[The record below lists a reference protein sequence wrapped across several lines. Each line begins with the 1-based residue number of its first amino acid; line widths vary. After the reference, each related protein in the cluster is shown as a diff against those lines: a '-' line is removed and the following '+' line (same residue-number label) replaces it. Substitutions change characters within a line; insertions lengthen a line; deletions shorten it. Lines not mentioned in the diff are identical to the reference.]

1 MSGADNIF
9 QVYGPTVFKGIA
21 VAGVGGALI
30 SRFMMSTADAE
41 SPVKDGKKV
50 FGRAGPVFTRLT
62 LEKSEDVNHN
72 TKKLCFKLP
81 GQNDVSGLPLTGEF
95 SFPPSVIL

>member
-1 MSGADNIF
+1 MFGAENVL

-21 VAGVGGALI
+21 VAGIGGAII
-30 SRFMMSTADAE
+30 SKFMMTTADAE

-50 FGRAGPVFTRLT
+50 FGRPGPVFTRLA

-72 TKKLCFKLP
+72 TKKLSFKLP
-81 GQNDVSGLPLTGEF
+81 GENDVSGLPLTGEF
-95 SFPPSVIL
+95 FIG